1 MTQITLSGKIR
12 DFKDS
17 HPDFEQ
23 AVGAEKNIVE
33 PLLGSDQK
41 PVYQGGEGKTTSG
54 EENFNQWFRDIK
66 DVNQSKRL
74 EIVLEDTDEDGVF
87 TYENT
92 DFFPIDNELFG
103 NEGRKHNFHFTYEI
117 HSEFTYQGHEQF
129 TFTGDDDLWVFIDGK
144 LVIDIGGVHQALTEA
159 IDLQLV
165 EGTEQLTNPLLSGQ
179 TLTLEK
185 GKNYSFD
192 LFFAE
197 RHTGNSHFRIDT
209 SLRLKTLPV
218 ATLLVRD
225 DEAKEYP
232 KDKGWF
238 RVQLDKPAETDL
250 VVQYD
255 VGGTATQG
263 TDYRTLRTA
272 QIKAGKDHVGIPVK
286 PIMDDLKEGTET
298 VTLTLCP
305 GEGYELDAPLTG
317 TINITDYT
325 LPTPVV
331 VIQSPDPKAT
341 EPRKGEIC
349 VDSGRF
355 LVCAD
360 QPVEQDTVITYSVS
374 GSAMEGVDYQPIRR
388 SVTIPQGKT
397 EARIEVTP
405 LADAIDCEK
414 DETVVVTLKPGEG
427 YVVGDCKVAR
437 ITIAE
442 SEQKPDYSRLWA
454 LLVFFFLALCGAWII
469 LRDGGM

>member
-1 MTQITLSGKIR
+1 MTQNTLSGKIR

-33 PLLGSDQK
+33 PLLGADQK
-41 PVYQGGEGKTTSG
+41 PVYKGGEGKTTTG
-54 EENFNQWFRDIK
+54 KENFDQWFRDIEA
-66 DVNQSKRL
+66 VNQNKRL
-74 EIVLEDTDEDGVF
+74 EIVLEDTEGDGVF

-92 DFFPIDNELFG
+92 DFFPIDEELFG

-144 LVIDIGGVHQALTEA
+144 LVIDIGGVHQALTET
-159 IDLQLV
+159 IDLRMAD
-165 EGTEQLTNPLLSGQ
+165 GHEQLTKTLASGE

-232 KDKGWF
+232 QDKGWF
-238 RVQLDKPAETDL
+238 RIQLNKPAAIDL
-250 VVQYD
+250 VVQY
-255 VGGTATQG
+255 VVSGTATQG
-263 TDYRTLRTA
+263 TDYRPLKTA

-286 PIMDDLKEGTET
+286 PIMDDVKEGTET
-298 VTLTLCP
+298 VTLTLRP
-305 GEGYELDAPLTG
+305 GEGYELDEPLTG
-317 TINITDYT
+317 TVRIADYT
-325 LPTPVV
+325 LSAPVI
-331 VIQSPDPKAT
+331 VIQSPDAKAT
-341 EPRKGEIC
+341 EPQKGEIC
-349 VDSGRF
+349 ADTGMFVVCVDR
-355 LVCAD
+355 
-360 QPVEQDTVITYSVS
+360 PVEQDTVITYTVS
-374 GSAMEGVDYQPIRR
+374 GSALEGEDYKPINR

-397 EARIEVTP
+397 AACIEVTP
-405 LADAIDCEK
+405 LADEINCEQ
-414 DETVVVTLKPGEG
+414 DETVVIRLQPGDG
-427 YVVGDCKVAR
+427 YVLGDCKVAR
-437 ITIAE
+437 LVIAE
-442 SEQKPDYSRLWA
+442 SEPATNYSTLWT
-454 LLVFFFLALCGAWII
+454 LLVFLFLAICGAWIVF
-469 LRDGGM
+469 RDGGM